1 LCKAFIIMRFLAVIL
16 FTLLIPGRT
25 LNGQTGEETG
35 HVPGVLSLRIKN
47 INFFK
52 NNEYFNPIKSSDF
65 ILISSLP
72 EPVDKSKWIE
82 GYTLPGFFIQ
92 PELVYQPSGKV
103 TIRAGTHI
111 LKYSGTD
118 SFTLIKPVFS
128 TSLNISEKTILTV
141 GTLSGCDKHLLF
153 DPDFDSERLYT
164 NYSEDGFQLTSSNDH
179 LFTDTWVNW
188 ENFIFKGDTTREIL
202 SGGESFKF
210 TSSAVAEIVHF
221 IVPVQVQ
228 FKHYGGQ
235 TSNYLEPV
243 ETFYNFATGVRINID
258 LGKKRLSQA
267 GIEYLQFFNT
277 VVSNTTSS
285 QIKNGNASWLRLH
298 YAYKGLYIGAAYWK
312 GHNFYAPEGN
322 AIYASIYD
330 FHSDYVIPER
340 RIITNYIS
348 LNLLPESYLE
358 LFLGLQTYYDICTK
372 KMDSSITLHLNFDK
386 LIKLGT
392 IRN

>member
-1 LCKAFIIMRFLAVIL
+1 MRFLSVIL
-16 FTLLIPGRT
+16 FTFLVTSPT
-25 LNGQTGEETG
+25 LSGQVGEETTKQ
-35 HVPGVLSLRIKN
+35 PGVLSLRVKN

-65 ILISSLP
+65 ILVSSLP

-92 PELVYQPSGKV
+92 PELVYQPSEKI

-111 LKYSGTD
+111 LKYAGTD
-118 SFTLIKPVFS
+118 NFTLIKPVFS
-128 TSLNISEKTILTV
+128 TSLNISEKTILTL
-141 GTLSGCDKHLLF
+141 GTLSGCDRHLLF

-164 NYSEDGFQLTSSNDH
+164 NYSEDGFQFTSSNDH

-210 TSSAVAEIVHF
+210 TSSPVADIVHF
-221 IVPVQVQ
+221 IVPLQVQ

-235 TSNYLEPV
+235 ISNYLEEV
-243 ETFYNFATGVRINID
+243 ETFYNIAAGLRVNID
-258 LGKKRLSQA
+258 LGHKKISQA

-285 QIKNGNASWLRLH
+285 PIKNGNASWLRLH
-298 YAYKGLYIGAAYWK
+298 YTYKGLYIGAAYWR

-322 AIYASIYD
+322 PIYASIYD

-340 RIITNYIS
+340 RIITNYVSIS
-348 LNLLPESYLE
+348 LLPESYLE

-372 KMDSSITLHLNFDK
+372 KMDNSITLHLSFDK
-386 LIKLGT
+386 LIKLVT
-392 IRN
+392 VRN

>member
-1 LCKAFIIMRFLAVIL
+1 MRFRVIIL
-16 FTLLIPGRT
+16 FTLLIISRA

-35 HVPGVLSLRIKN
+35 RQPGELSLRIKN

-52 NNEYFNPIKSSDF
+52 NNEYFNPIKASDF

-92 PELVYQPSGKV
+92 PELVYKPSGKV

-111 LKYSGTD
+111 LKYAGTD
-118 SFTLIKPVFS
+118 SYTQIKPVFS
-128 TSLNISEKTILTV
+128 TSLNISEKTVLTI

-164 NYSEDGFQLTSSNDH
+164 NYSEDGFQFTSSNDH
-179 LFTDTWVNW
+179 FFTDTWVNW
-188 ENFIFKGDTTREIL
+188 ENFIFKGDTTREII
-202 SGGESFKF
+202 SGGESFKY
-210 TSSAVAEIVHF
+210 TSSTLANIVHF
-221 IVPVQVQ
+221 IVPVQLQ
-228 FKHYGGQ
+228 LKHYGGQ
-235 TSNYLEPV
+235 ISNYLEPV
-243 ETFYNFATGVRINID
+243 ETFYNLATGLRVNID
-258 LGKKRLSQA
+258 LGQKQVSQA

-277 VVSNTTSS
+277 VVSNSTSS
-285 QIKNGNASWLRLH
+285 PIENGNASWLRLH
-298 YAYKGLYIGAAYWK
+298 YNYKGLYIGMAYWK

-340 RIITNYIS
+340 RIITNYVS
-348 LNLLPESYLE
+348 LTLLPESYLE

-372 KMDSSITLHLNFDK
+372 KMNSSITLHLNFDK
-386 LIKLGT
+386 LIRLST
-392 IRN
+392 VRN